1 MNEIESIK
9 QEASTYFSDI
19 SPSHDWLHVKR
30 VANLAE
36 ELQKTE
42 GGDLEI
48 LMLSVYLHDIGRAR
62 EDNGEIEDHATWGAK
77 EAEKILSDYNYRE
90 KLIKEV
96 KHCIEAHRY
105 SNNIKPET
113 VEAKILSDADNL
125 DAIGASGIARTFS
138 YSGESQQVLANLE
151 TPRDDED
158 AAKGETTLNHVRE
171 KLLNLKDRMYT
182 EKGLEIAENR
192 HKFTEN
198 FVKQFEAEMRGDL

>member
-1 MNEIESIK
+1 MNNLEKIK
-9 QEASTYFSDI
+9 REASTYFSDI

-36 ELQKTE
+36 ELQKNE
-42 GGDLEI
+42 GGDQEI

-62 EDNGEIEDHATWGAK
+62 EDNGEIKDHAAWGA
-77 EAEKILSDYNYRE
+77 EKAREILSNQGHHD
-90 KLIKEV
+90 EV
-96 KHCIEAHRY
+96 IERVQHCIEAHRY
-105 SNNIKPET
+105 SNNIEPET

-125 DAIGASGIARTFS
+125 DAIGATGIARTFS
-138 YSGESQQVLANLE
+138 FSGESQQPLARLE
-151 TPRDDED
+151 NPKKEGR
-158 AAKGETTLNHVRE
+158 ETTLNHVRE

-182 EKGLEIAENR
+182 DKGLEIAENR